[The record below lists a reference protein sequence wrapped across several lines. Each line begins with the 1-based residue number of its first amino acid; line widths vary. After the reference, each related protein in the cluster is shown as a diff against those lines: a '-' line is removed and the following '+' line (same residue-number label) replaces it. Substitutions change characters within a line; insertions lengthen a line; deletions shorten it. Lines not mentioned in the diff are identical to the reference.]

1 MIDPWPEAFASGLWV
16 AQWRTL
22 WPLGLMPQNI
32 FGLAHYRRFVRSERA
47 SGRRRG
53 GMPERF
59 VCLFAEDEKK

>member
-1 MIDPWPEAFASGLWV
+1 MIDPWPEAFASGLW
-16 AQWRTL
+16 
-22 WPLGLMPQNI
+22 MPQNI

-53 GMPERF
+53 GRPERF